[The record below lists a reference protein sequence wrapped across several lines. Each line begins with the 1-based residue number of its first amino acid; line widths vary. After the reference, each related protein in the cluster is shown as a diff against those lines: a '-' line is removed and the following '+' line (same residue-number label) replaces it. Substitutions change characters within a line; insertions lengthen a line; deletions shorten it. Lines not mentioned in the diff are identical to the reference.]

1 LPLLTPTR
9 MLMVLIIVQSV
20 ANSAIMKEVVAQKR
34 KNIARLG
41 EPELTLVKRG
51 DPDPRLAEL
60 VRILARQAAREWYDH
75 LVEERDRKRS

>member
-1 LPLLTPTR
+1 MALF
-9 MLMVLIIVQSV
+9 IVQSV
-20 ANSAIMKEVVAQKR
+20 DNSAIMKEVVAQKR
-34 KNIARLG
+34 RNMGQLG

-51 DPDPRLAEL
+51 NPDPRLVEL